1 MRYKVITYGRRWAVV
16 DITHKD
22 SPEILWLF
30 DEEEQ
35 ARRWVTDQMRA
46 GMSL

>member
-1 MRYKVITYGRRWAVV
+1 MRYKVITYGNRWAVI
-16 DITHKD
+16 DITYKD

-30 DEEEQ
+30 DEEQQ
-35 ARRWVTDQMRA
+35 ARDWVTDQMRA